1 MPLCLEGGL
10 NYISLYCVRKVPSLI
25 GKKTKLHSKVN
36 CKTPLTCTCNVQ
48 RGPIY
53 NKLKGVWVGSV
64 CHKVHFSCVER
75 GPPSQKSALSDFKKI
90 LPINDVKTFHLILF
104 KVNVKF

>member
-25 GKKTKLHSKVN
+25 G
-36 CKTPLTCTCNVQ
+36 P
-48 RGPIY
+48 
-53 NKLKGVWVGSV
+53 V

-75 GPPSQKSALSDFKKI
+75 GPPSQKSALSDFKKV